1 MKCRVSIR
9 FNREIDLKKVSIH
22 VGNFAVTAAGQKY
35 FFDFKK
41 TNFRYVYDVVYEDDT
56 VFVLY
61 EGEELDLEKYP
72 ESLSLVRH
80 LDKVTKLEACDISA
94 DDTTIYPV
102 AVFGFVIESPY
113 FYSENST
120 DYIECRSNDPNSPKK
135 GFKIELLSDA
145 LMGYNNM
152 LTIKNLINKA
162 DAVYQEAK
170 EKNYAVDGDT
180 ILAKQITSINNDGYF
195 SSYIFK
201 SIVETWQEAD
211 TLQEKKQVEGMFRLF
226 CGISLSEYLKNCI
239 YETGEDTSYYRE
251 KESSVFIDPS
261 VTDEMKNK
269 LQHLE
274 DIANETSD
282 EVWDDDKED
291 GTSGILKLCDQLAD
305 KIHNYLTS
313 NSENCAETQTT
324 DTDLSKQSSKNTR
337 VHYLYRDASN
347 YKKPNSVVV
356 TGLFSEEQIQMI
368 ISCLNEGQWFVP
380 HKVGFPEEKFE
391 EETEDDHPWFELYA
405 CDFEETSESP
415 QLEKTPDEIVQLFLQ
430 AKDNWLDLSQMI

>member
-1 MKCRVSIR
+1 MRY
-9 FNREIDLKKVSIH
+9 NRI
-22 VGNFAVTAAGQKY
+22 
-35 FFDFKK
+35 
-41 TNFRYVYDVVYEDDT
+41 
-56 VFVLY
+56 
-61 EGEELDLEKYP
+61 
-72 ESLSLVRH
+72 
-80 LDKVTKLEACDISA
+80 ISYGRG
-94 DDTTIYPV
+94 TLPQL
-102 AVFGFVIESPY
+102 IESPY

-120 DYIECRSNDPNSPKK
+120 DYIECRSIDPDSPKK

-162 DAVYQEAK
+162 NAIYQDAK
-170 EKNYAVDGDT
+170 EKEYAVDGDT

-201 SIVETWQEAD
+201 SIVEKWQEAD
-211 TLQEKKQVEGMFRLF
+211 TLQEKKQVEGMFRLL

-274 DIANETSD
+274 DIANEASD
-282 EVWDDDKED
+282 EIWDDDKEN

-305 KIHNYLTS
+305 KIHAYLAS
-313 NSENCAETQTT
+313 ANSSELQNT
-324 DTDLSKQSSKNTR
+324 DISSSKNTKI
-337 VHYLYRDASN
+337 HYLYRDASN
-347 YKKPNSVVV
+347 YKKFNNIVVP
-356 TGLFSEEQIQMI
+356 GLFSEEQIKTI

-391 EETEDDHPWFELYA
+391 DETEDDHPWFELNA
-405 CDFEETSESP
+405 CDFEETLESP
-415 QLEKTPDEIVQLFLQ
+415 QIEETPDEIVQLFLQ

>member
-1 MKCRVSIR
+1 MKCKVSIR
-9 FNREIDLKKVSIH
+9 FNKKVDFKKISIY

-72 ESLSLVRH
+72 ESLSLVRK

-94 DDTTIYPV
+94 DDATIYPV
-102 AVFGFVIESPY
+102 GVFGFVIESTY

-120 DYIECRSNDPNSPKK
+120 DYIECRSNDPDSPKK

-170 EKNYAVDGDT
+170 EKEYAVNGDT
-180 ILAKQITSINNDGYF
+180 ILAKQITSINNVGYF

-201 SIVETWQEAD
+201 SIIEKWQEAD
-211 TLQEKKQVEGMFRLF
+211 TLQEKKQVEEMFRLL

-239 YETGEDTSYYRE
+239 FETGNDTFYYRE
-251 KESSVFIDPS
+251 KKSSNVFNDPS
-261 VTDEMKNK
+261 VTDEMKDK
-269 LQHLE
+269 LQRLE
-274 DIANETSD
+274 DMANEASD
-282 EVWDDDKED
+282 EIWDDDKEN
-291 GTSGILKLCDQLAD
+291 GTAGILKLCDQLAD
-305 KIHNYLTS
+305 KIHVYLDST
-313 NSENCAETQTT
+313 NSSEAQNT
-324 DTDLSKQSSKNTR
+324 DINSSKNTKI
-337 VHYLYRDASN
+337 HYLYRDSSN
-347 YKKPNSVVV
+347 YKKPNSIVVP
-356 TGLFSEEQIQMI
+356 GLFSEEQIQTI
-368 ISCLNEGQWFVP
+368 ISCLDEGQWFVP

-391 EETEDDHPWFELYA
+391 EETEADHPWFELYA

-415 QLEKTPDEIVQLFLQ
+415 QIEETPDEIVQLFLQ

>member
-1 MKCRVSIR
+1 MKCKVSIR
-9 FNREIDLKKVSIH
+9 FNKKVDFKKISIH
-22 VGNFAVTAAGQKY
+22 VGNFAVTAVGQKY

-72 ESLSLVRH
+72 ESLSLVRK

-94 DDTTIYPV
+94 DDATIYPV
-102 AVFGFVIESPY
+102 GVFGFVIESTY

-120 DYIECRSNDPNSPKK
+120 DYIECRSNDPDSPKK

-180 ILAKQITSINNDGYF
+180 ILTKQITSINNDGYF

-201 SIVETWQEAD
+201 SIVEKWQEAD
-211 TLQEKKQVEGMFRLF
+211 TLQEKKQVERMFRLF
-226 CGISLSEYLKNCI
+226 CGFSLSEYLKKCI
-239 YETGEDTSYYRE
+239 FETGEDTSYCRE

-274 DIANETSD
+274 DIANEASD
-282 EVWDDDKED
+282 EIWDDDKEN
-291 GTSGILKLCDQLAD
+291 GTSEILKLCDQLAD
-305 KIHNYLTS
+305 KIHNYLDS
-313 NSENCAETQTT
+313 ANSSKARNT
-324 DTDLSKQSSKNTR
+324 DIGSSKNTKIY
-337 VHYLYRDASN
+337 YLYRDGSN
-347 YKKPNSVVV
+347 YKKPNSIVVPGRY
-356 TGLFSEEQIQMI
+356 TEEQIQTI

-391 EETEDDHPWFELYA
+391 EETEADHPWFELYA
-405 CDFEETSESP
+405 CDFYETSESP

>member
-1 MKCRVSIR
+1 MKCKVSMR
-9 FNREIDLKKVSIH
+9 FNKEVDFKKVSIN
-22 VGNFAVTAAGQKY
+22 VGNFAVTADGQKF

-41 TNFRYVYDVVYEDDT
+41 KNFQYVYDVVYEDDT

-72 ESLSLVRH
+72 DSLSLIRK
-80 LDKVTKLEACDISA
+80 LDKITKLEACDISA
-94 DDTTIYPV
+94 DDATIYPV
-102 AVFGFVIESPY
+102 GVFGFVIESPY

-120 DYIECRSNDPNSPKK
+120 DYIECRSIDPDSPKK

-162 DAVYQEAK
+162 NAIYQDAK
-170 EKNYAVDGDT
+170 EKEYAVDGDT

-201 SIVETWQEAD
+201 SIVEKWQEAD
-211 TLQEKKQVEGMFRLF
+211 TLQEKKQVEGMFRLL

-274 DIANETSD
+274 DIANEASD
-282 EVWDDDKED
+282 EIWDDDKEN

-305 KIHNYLTS
+305 KIHAYLAS
-313 NSENCAETQTT
+313 ANSSELQNT
-324 DTDLSKQSSKNTR
+324 DISSSKNTKI
-337 VHYLYRDASN
+337 HYLYRDASN
-347 YKKPNSVVV
+347 YKKFNNIVVP
-356 TGLFSEEQIQMI
+356 GLFSEEQIKTI

-391 EETEDDHPWFELYA
+391 DETEDDHPWFELNA
-405 CDFEETSESP
+405 CDFEETLEPP
-415 QLEKTPDEIVQLFLQ
+415 QIEETPDEIVQLFLQ

>member
-1 MKCRVSIR
+1 MKCKVSIR
-9 FNREIDLKKVSIH
+9 FNKKVDFKKISIH

-72 ESLSLVRH
+72 ESLSLVRK
-80 LDKVTKLEACDISA
+80 LDKVTKLEACDISS
-94 DDTTIYPV
+94 DDATIYPV
-102 AVFGFVIESPY
+102 GVFGFVIESTY

-180 ILAKQITSINNDGYF
+180 ILTKQITSINIDGYF

-201 SIVETWQEAD
+201 SIVEKWQEAD
-211 TLQEKKQVEGMFRLF
+211 TLQEKKQVERMFRLF
-226 CGISLSEYLKNCI
+226 CGFSLSEYLKKCI
-239 YETGEDTSYYRE
+239 FETGEDTSYCRE

-274 DIANETSD
+274 DIANEASD
-282 EVWDDDKED
+282 EIWDDDKEN
-291 GTSGILKLCDQLAD
+291 GTSEILKLCDQLAD
-305 KIHNYLTS
+305 KIHTYLDS
-313 NSENCAETQTT
+313 ANSSKARNT
-324 DTDLSKQSSKNTR
+324 DIGSSKNTKIY
-337 VHYLYRDASN
+337 YLYRDGSN
-347 YKKPNSVVV
+347 YKKPNSIVVPGRY
-356 TGLFSEEQIQMI
+356 TEEQIQTI

-391 EETEDDHPWFELYA
+391 EETEADHPWFELYA
-405 CDFEETSESP
+405 CDFDETSESP
-415 QLEKTPDEIVQLFLQ
+415 QIEKTPEEIVQLFLQ

>member
-1 MKCRVSIR
+1 MKCKVSIR
-9 FNREIDLKKVSIH
+9 FNKEVDLKKVSIH

-41 TNFRYVYDVVYEDDT
+41 KNFQYVYDVVYEDDT

-61 EGEELDLEKYP
+61 EGEDLDLEKYP
-72 ESLSLVRH
+72 DSISLVRK
-80 LDKVTKLEACDISA
+80 LDKITKLEACDISA
-94 DDTTIYPV
+94 DDATIYPV

-120 DYIECRSNDPNSPKK
+120 DYIECRSNDPDSPKK
-135 GFKIELLSDA
+135 RFRIELLSDA

-162 DAVYQEAK
+162 DTVYQEAK
-170 EKNYAVDGDT
+170 EKEYAVDGDT
-180 ILAKQITSINNDGYF
+180 ILAKQVASINNDGYF
-195 SSYIFK
+195 SSYIFPR
-201 SIVETWQEAD
+201 IIEEWQEAD

-226 CGISLSEYLKNCI
+226 CGISLSEYLKKCI
-239 YETGEDTSYYRE
+239 FETGEDTSYCRE
-251 KESSVFIDPS
+251 KESSNVFTDPS
-261 VTDEMKNK
+261 VTDGMKEK
-269 LQHLE
+269 LQRLE
-274 DIANETSD
+274 DMANEASD
-282 EVWDDDKED
+282 EIWDDDKKN

-305 KIHNYLTS
+305 KIHAYLDS
-313 NSENCAETQTT
+313 ANSSKIQNT
-324 DTDLSKQSSKNTR
+324 DISSSKNTKI
-337 VHYLYRDASN
+337 HYLYRDASN
-347 YKKPNSVVV
+347 YKKPNSIVVPGRY
-356 TGLFSEEQIQMI
+356 TEEQIQTI

-391 EETEDDHPWFELYA
+391 DETEADHPWFELYA